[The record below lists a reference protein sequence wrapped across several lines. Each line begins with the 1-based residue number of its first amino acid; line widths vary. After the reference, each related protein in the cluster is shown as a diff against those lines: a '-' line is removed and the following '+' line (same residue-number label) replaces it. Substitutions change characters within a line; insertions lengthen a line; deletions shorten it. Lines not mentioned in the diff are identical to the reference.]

1 MRGTKFRLGVCP
13 CLWDPSNGLAAS
25 DRPRAFPAAGKS
37 NVWDGFPLKNAC
49 CPIEKFTLGYNY
61 QGLKDLCEAKRQACA
76 SAPVGTGTLCSL
88 RNREEQLGNQ
98 AQTNRQCMF

>member
-13 CLWDPSNGLAAS
+13 CLWDPFNGLAAS
-25 DRPRAFPAAGKS
+25 ERPRAFPAAGKS

-61 QGLKDLCEAKRQACA
+61 KVRRGIAGSMAGLRLAFC
-76 SAPVGTGTLCSL
+76 
-88 RNREEQLGNQ
+88 
-98 AQTNRQCMF
+98 